1 MYSATGIWLPN
12 GQEPQAP
19 ADHAAADGQT
29 GQTLR
34 VVTYNIHKGVQGV
47 WPSQRLE
54 IHNIQQA
61 IASLQADVVCL
72 QEVRKLNRKA
82 EQKFA
87 NWPRQ
92 SQAEY
97 LAPAGY
103 QSVYMTN
110 AITTHGEH
118 GNAMLSRWPVVRH
131 QHQDISDHRFEQRG
145 LLHSVIDIHGQHVH
159 VIVVHLGLIG
169 TSRVRQIHQ
178 LQKFISREV
187 PDRVPLLVAG
197 DFNEWGPK
205 LHGMLAQH
213 GLQNATGMPGCLT
226 YPARLP
232 LTQLDHVYARGLS
245 RVRQFV
251 PQKEHLM
258 EQVGLRNWAR
268 LSDHLPL
275 VAEFTLT

>member
-1 MYSATGIWLPN
+1 MYSANGIWLPN

-213 GLQNATGMPGCLT
+213 GLQ
-226 YPARLP
+226 PAGRIAGG
-232 LTQLDHVYARGLS
+232 V
-245 RVRQFV
+245 
-251 PQKEHLM
+251 
-258 EQVGLRNWAR
+258 
-268 LSDHLPL
+268 
-275 VAEFTLT
+275 

>member
-1 MYSATGIWLPN
+1 MHTPNGIWLPDS
-12 GQEPQAP
+12 QEPQP
-19 ADHAAADGQT
+19 GSDAASGS
-29 GQTLR
+29 QTLR
-34 VVTYNIHKGVQGV
+34 VVTYNIHKGVQGI
-47 WPSQRLE
+47 WPNHRLE
-54 IHNIQQA
+54 IHNLQQA
-61 IASLQADVVCL
+61 IAHLQADVVCL

-82 EQKFA
+82 ERKFA

-110 AITTHGEH
+110 AITAHGEH
-118 GNAMLSRWPVVRH
+118 GNAMLSRWPVLHH

-145 LLHSVIDIHGQHVH
+145 LLHSVIDIHGKHVH

-169 TSRVRQIHQ
+169 ASRVRQVHQ
-178 LQKFISREV
+178 LQQFISREV
-187 PDRVPLLVAG
+187 PDHVPLLVAG
-197 DFNEWGPK
+197 DFNEWGQK
-205 LHGMLAQH
+205 LHGMMAQH
-213 GLQNATGMPGCLT
+213 GLHNATGLPGCLT

-251 PQKEHLM
+251 PQKEHLAGRA
-258 EQVGLRNWAR
+258 GLHNWAR

-275 VAEFTLT
+275 VAEFALI